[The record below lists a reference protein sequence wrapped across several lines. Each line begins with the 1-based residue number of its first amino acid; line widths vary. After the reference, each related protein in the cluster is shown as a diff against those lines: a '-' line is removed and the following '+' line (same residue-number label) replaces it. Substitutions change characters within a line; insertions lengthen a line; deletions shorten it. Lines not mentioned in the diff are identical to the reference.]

1 MSKRNMQYVPHYQH
15 MDQDKQQIALNVLTR
30 IGTLPD
36 HMAIRLMGIADGMAI
51 SHEMDRKVREEQGHT
66 TRI

>member
-1 MSKRNMQYVPHYQH
+1 MSKQNMQCVPHYQH
-15 MDQDKQQIALNVLTR
+15 MDQDKQQIALNMMAC
-30 IGTLPD
+30 IGHLPD

-51 SHEMDRKVREEQGHT
+51 SHEMDLKAREEQVHT

>member
-1 MSKRNMQYVPHYQH
+1 MSEQNMQCVPRYQH
-15 MDQDKQQIALNVLTR
+15 MDQDKQKIALNVLTR

-36 HMAIRLMGIADGMAI
+36 HMVIRLMGIADGMAI
-51 SHEMDRKVREEQGHT
+51 SHEMDLKAREEQVHT

>member
-1 MSKRNMQYVPHYQH
+1 MSKQNMQYVPHYQH
-15 MDQDKQQIALNVLTR
+15 MDQDKQQIALNMMAC
-30 IGTLPD
+30 IGHLPD

-51 SHEMDRKVREEQGHT
+51 SHEMDLKAREEQGHA

>member
-1 MSKRNMQYVPHYQH
+1 MSKQNMQCVPHYQH
-15 MDQDKQQIALNVLTR
+15 MDQDKQKIALNVLTR

-51 SHEMDRKVREEQGHT
+51 SHEMDLKARKEQGNT
-66 TRI
+66 TRL

>member
-1 MSKRNMQYVPHYQH
+1 MSKQNMQCVPRYQH
-15 MDQDKQQIALNVLTR
+15 MDQDKQKIALNVLTR

-51 SHEMDRKVREEQGHT
+51 SHEMDIKAREERSHA